1 MRAIASAPMRIMPIT
16 EAIEIR
22 FSSTSYKGDVTKW
35 QLLASVNTNGTIS
48 YTLHRVPRASYG
60 YSLTSLVGTSRVILP
75 MKAYD
80 GWHGDVLEWVRD
92 HTLSGKTVYEIEK
105 VL

>member
-1 MRAIASAPMRIMPIT
+1 MKLLSNTEPM
-16 EAIEIR
+16 EIR

-48 YTLHRVPRASYG
+48 YTLHRIPRGSCSYAL
-60 YSLTSLVGTSRVILP
+60 SNLVGESVVVLP

-80 GWHGDVLEWVRD
+80 GWHGDVLEWVTT
-92 HTLSGKTVYEIEK
+92 HILSGQTVYQIEK